1 MSAPRIL
8 VTGPEWF
15 GDLLAYCQ
23 RGLEQLGANVR
34 VAGTRLHAEPAPQWW
49 RNQRLQRIPGIGW
62 RLQDRMTRRDER
74 ARRAQALSTFRST
87 IRDWRPD
94 LVISLLNWGD
104 WLLHDAMDDLENIR
118 KVGWLMDDP
127 FQVDEELSKLL
138 PRFDRLY
145 VIDETW
151 ALPIRLMVDRAVD
164 VLTCGADP
172 QTQRPVSVV
181 PKEFC
186 GGVAFV
192 GSSYYS
198 QPSGPM
204 RSHMLRSIAD
214 MDLRL
219 FGDRGWTKDD
229 VLAPKYRGGPLPSET
244 TNLVYNGAD
253 IALNIHHPQFKAG
266 TSLRTFAICAAGAFQ
281 IVDWRPGLDAFFIPG
296 EELVTYSSLEELR
309 EQVAR
314 YAVDTQA
321 RLRIARAGGERA
333 RREHTYAHRLRVILE
348 HMDLMPRVSLEP
360 CVAGS

>member
-15 GDLLAYCQ
+15 GDLLACCQ
-23 RGLEQLGANVR
+23 RGLEQLGADVR
-34 VAGTRLHAEPAPQWW
+34 VAGTRLHEDAGQKWW
-49 RNQRLQRIPGIGW
+49 NDESLQRIPAIGW
-62 RLQDRMTRRDER
+62 RVQARMTRRDER
-74 ARRAQALSTFRST
+74 ARRAQALSAFLST
-87 IRDWRPD
+87 VRDWRPD

-104 WLLHDAMDDLENIR
+104 WVLHDAMDDLENIR

-138 PRFDRLY
+138 PRFDKLY

-172 QTQRPVSVV
+172 HTQHPVPSV
-181 PKEFC
+181 PPEFR

-192 GSSYYS
+192 GSSYFG

-219 FGDRGWTKDD
+219 FGDRGWTMDD
-229 VLAPKYRGGPLPSET
+229 LLAPKYRGGPLPSEK

-253 IALNIHHPQFKAG
+253 IVLNIHHPQFKAG
-266 TSLRTFAICAAGAFQ
+266 TSLRTFGICAAGAFQ
-281 IVDWRPGLDAFFIPG
+281 IVDWRPGLDDFFIPG
-296 EELVTYSSLEELR
+296 EELVTYRSLDELR
-309 EQVAR
+309 ERVSQYSVDSNAR
-314 YAVDTQA
+314 T
-321 RLRIARAGGERA
+321 RIARAGCERA
-333 RREHTYAHRLRVILE
+333 RREHTYAHRLSVILND
-348 HMDLMPRVSLEP
+348 MDLMPRGSLQP
-360 CVAGS
+360 CVATS